1 MPPNEKQESTT
12 PDSTSFASSLTEVHA
27 NTSRPKYYGS
37 THNQNPP
44 VEKSEEP
51 HESGLEPLMRTISS
65 MSDAN
70 GKINEKTCDA
80 SSPTSAKEMDE
91 AASISQRSTSC
102 QLERPETS
110 FRARPAFTEHLG
122 KHREYWRDI
131 ILGVNDGLVSTFLL
145 VSGVVGGGLP
155 TNDILLTAVSGA
167 IAGAVSMYA
176 GEFIAT
182 KSQEEVMR
190 GEIALEHLHIQNYR
204 KDEILELSDL
214 LEQIGISDD
223 SEAGAN
229 LKQQM
234 LDYYS
239 IDGEALL
246 KIMTALEFGVVEQ
259 ERRSPC
265 LAGVTSCTLFLL
277 GSLPSVLPFALV
289 VEPVHGLIAAAVGTG
304 ISLFVVGAIKSW
316 ATRGSWISAAMENLI
331 FGGVGG
337 SLAYGVGVG
346 FDKLIHG

>member
-1 MPPNEKQESTT
+1 MPPIEKQESTT

-37 THNQNPP
+37 THNEKPQ
-44 VEKSEEP
+44 VEKSEGP
-51 HESGLEPLMRTISS
+51 HDSGSEPLMRTVSS

-70 GKINEKTCDA
+70 EKTNEQNC
-80 SSPTSAKEMDE
+80 SSSTGAKEMDE
-91 AASISQRSTSC
+91 AISISQRSTPC

-110 FRARPAFTEHLG
+110 FRARPAFAEHLG

-145 VSGVVGGGLP
+145 VSGVVGGGLS

-190 GEIALEHLHIQNYR
+190 GEIALENLHIQKYR
-204 KDEILELSDL
+204 SDEILELSEL
-214 LEQIGISDD
+214 LEQIGIPGD
-223 SEAGAN
+223 SESGAN
-229 LKQQM
+229 LKQQL

-239 IDGEALL
+239 NDGGALL

-289 VEPVHGLIAAAVGTG
+289 VEPVYGLIVSAVGTG
-304 ISLFVVGAIKSW
+304 MSLFVVGAIKSW
-316 ATRGSWISAAMENLI
+316 ATRGSWISAATENLV
-331 FGGVGG
+331 FGGLGG
-337 SLAYGVGVG
+337 TLAYGVGVG
-346 FDKLIHG
+346 FDNLIHG